1 MFRDVRAEI
10 RETFRRTRLR
20 YTSQRHAMLEHL
32 WQSAGHL
39 TAEQIFA
46 GINHSDSRAA
56 RATVYNNLHALVRA
70 GVLQEVTLGAG
81 PVRYDINV
89 RRHHHFLCDRCGG
102 LEDIEGFDV
111 PGLLQ
116 RPQLGSRIARN
127 CHILFRE
134 PANSALKEATQK
146 RLRGEAKWEKLPDR
160 L

>member
-102 LEDIEGFDV
+102 LEDYRRLRSSGSAAAAAIGIADCSQLPYLV
-111 PGLLQ
+111 PG
-116 RPQLGSRIARN
+116 N
-127 CHILFRE
+127 
-134 PANSALKEATQK
+134 
-146 RLRGEAKWEKLPDR
+146 LRTML
-160 L
+160 

>member
-1 MFRDVRAEI
+1 MFRDVRPEI

-46 GINHSDSRAA
+46 GINHSDPRAA
-56 RATVYNNLHALVRA
+56 RATVYNNLHGLVRA
-70 GVLQEVTLGAG
+70 GVLQEVTLGAC

-102 LEDIEGFDV
+102 LEDIEVFDV
-111 PGLLQ
+111 SALVQ

-127 CHILFRE
+127 CHILFRGTCE
-134 PANSALKEATQK
+134 QCSKGSNSKTTA
-146 RLRGEAKWEKLPDR
+146 RRS
-160 L
+160 